1 MTPSR
6 ADLTN
11 LVNERN
17 EPPIVSR
24 STHNDEEE
32 EEADVT
38 MAEGA
43 IGVDPDEA
51 MEEDLVVGEGDGAD
65 GDDLDGSDDDEEDD
79 EDEDD
84 SSGDE
89 SDDSDS
95 SDIIAIDGPDGV
107 ASGSAA
113 APNVKTEPGADEST
127 EPKKDAEGAG
137 ETVNELKPKKKK
149 RARPRS
155 PSEDEDLPPPPPMPT
170 IRLEIALPA
179 DDETLD
185 WNFIETAASAGFEGV
200 FNAWGEDPLAGE
212 VTPLNPV
219 DLNGAAGEGEA
230 STPAAATA
238 AAPAEPRPPGFSD
251 EEWREM
257 QEEAK
262 RLEAKYEEPKKKRV
276 MTKKRK
282 IEYDLSDPFIDDS
295 DLGIDAPT
303 HVARPKKEGF
313 FVHQGALELMEGSPM
328 KKAKAKTSRAT
339 GRAPKEQR
347 KSLSEV
353 LRERHG
359 PDGSRASPILIGS
372 DDEAG
377 PSYIPDRRS
386 PSPVDAPEDR
396 YPVDRTLYKAASREE
411 KYLPPFDEF
420 PDEVAHRLRSLR
432 RESSKHVWDLLNKG
446 KFPEHLKGPLQR
458 AGVAAFHHDLLCIPD
473 KETTDSGYERFSEK
487 AFVTALCSVLP
498 YNRLTLGKL
507 VLKLCYTQYWRWMQM
522 CETEGLRQ
530 WKELLDPE
538 IPIMIQQYE
547 QAVAEHASRQ
557 EEPELAELMDD
568 DQNKAKSTDPKRLPT
583 ITQEMKDIFRQLVEN
598 TQEMVDINKKMEDWG
613 QKFEGQ
619 SSELNMRK
627 LLYNKIAKLYP
638 EGWMTSLTLSRQY
651 TNYKRL
657 GQGSKNSGAGGDAQQ
672 QQQQAAQ

>member
-11 LVNERN
+11 LVNADN

-24 STHNDEEE
+24 SAHNDEEE

-51 MEEDLVVGEGDGAD
+51 MDEDIIVEEAGEGDGAE
-65 GDDLDGSDDDEEDD
+65 DLGSEDD
-79 EDEDD
+79 EDYDEEEDD
-84 SSGDE
+84 DDSGDD

-95 SDIIAIDGPDGV
+95 SDIIAIDGPDGEPS
-107 ASGSAA
+107 ASAA

-127 EPKKDAEGAG
+127 EPKKDAEGEG
-137 ETVNELKPKKKK
+137 EVVNELKPKKKK

-170 IRLEIALPA
+170 IRLEIALPT

-212 VTPLNPV
+212 GTPLNPV
-219 DLNGAAGEGEA
+219 DLNGAAADGDS
-230 STPAAATA
+230 STPAAPSA
-238 AAPAEPRPPGFSD
+238 AEPPRPPGFSD

-257 QEEAK
+257 QEEAR

-276 MTKKRK
+276 MAKKRK

-313 FVHQGALELMEGSPM
+313 FVHQGALELMEGSPI
-328 KKAKAKTSRAT
+328 KKPKAKTSRANPK
-339 GRAPKEQR
+339 APKEQR
-347 KSLSEV
+347 KSLSEAV
-353 LRERHG
+353 RERHA
-359 PDGSRASPILIGS
+359 PNGSRASPILIGS

-396 YPVDRTLYKAASREE
+396 YAVDRTLFKAASREP

-420 PDEVAHRLRSLR
+420 PDDVGHRLRSLR
-432 RESSKHVWDLLNKG
+432 RESSKHVWDLNNKG
-446 KFPEHLKGPLQR
+446 KFPEHLKRPLQR

-507 VLKLCYTQYWRWMQM
+507 VLKLCYTEYWKWMQM
-522 CETEGLRQ
+522 CEAEGLRQ
-530 WKELLDPE
+530 WNELLKPE
-538 IPIMIQQYE
+538 IPAMLEQYE
-547 QAVAEHASRQ
+547 QAVLEHARQ
-557 EEPELAELMDD
+557 EVSEITELED
-568 DQNKAKSTDPKRLPT
+568 DQNKAKSTDPKKLPT

-657 GQGSKNSGAGGDAQQ
+657 GQGSKNSGASGGDGQAQQ
-672 QQQQAAQ
+672 AQLTQQ